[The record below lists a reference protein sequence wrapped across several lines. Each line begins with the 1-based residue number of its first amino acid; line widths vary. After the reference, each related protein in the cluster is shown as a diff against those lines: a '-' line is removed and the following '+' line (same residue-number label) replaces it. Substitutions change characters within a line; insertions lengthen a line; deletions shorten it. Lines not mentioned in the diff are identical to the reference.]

1 MKPANKKQNSLSKN
15 HKIFYSLFS
24 FFMEYTHQSSWIIPF
39 IPLTVP
45 MLIGVGLLIFP
56 TTTKNLR
63 RMWAFPSIFF
73 LSIVMILSVDL
84 SIHQINNS
92 FIYQY
97 VWSWTINN
105 DLSLEFGYL
114 IDPLTSIMLILI
126 TTVGILVLIY
136 SDNYMS
142 HDQGYL
148 RFFAYMSFFNTSML
162 GLVTSSNL
170 IQIYIFWELVG
181 MCSYLLI
188 GFWFTR
194 PIAANACQKAFVT
207 NRVGDFGLLL
217 GILGFYWITG
227 SLEFGDL
234 FQIFNNL
241 IYNNEVNIFFVT
253 LCALLLFC
261 GSVAKS
267 AQFPLHVWLPD
278 AMEGPTPISALI
290 HAATMVAA
298 GIFLVARLLPLF
310 IVIPSIMNVIAFIG
324 IITVVLGAT
333 LALAQQDI
341 KRNLAYSTMSQLGY
355 MMLALGMGS
364 YRAAL
369 FHLITH
375 AYSKALLFLGSG
387 SIIHSME
394 AIVGYSPD
402 KSQNMV
408 LMGGLTKH
416 TPITKTTFLIGT
428 LSLCGIPPFACFWS
442 KDEILNDSW
451 LYSPIFAIIACFT
464 AGLTAFYMFRIYLLV
479 FEGYLNVHFENFN
492 GKKNSS
498 FYSISLWGKEGKFF
512 LKKKMNLLALLT
524 MNNNKRTSVFRKKIY
539 PHRINR
545 NMKSITR
552 RFIDMTYFGTQKT
565 ASCFYPHESDNTM
578 LFSMLLLVLFTLF
591 VGAIG
596 INFNQ
601 EGIDL
606 DILSKLLI
614 PSIDPLHQNSNN
626 STDWYEFLANATFS
640 VSFVFFGI
648 FIASFF
654 YKPVYSS
661 LQNLNLLNLF
671 EKNVPKKIVA
681 KIGNVIYDWSY
692 NRGYIDAF
700 YGVSLIVSVRKL
712 AKLNSFFDRQ
722 VIDGIP
728 NGVGITSFF
737 LGEAIKYVGGGRIS
751 SYILFFLFIFLVIC
765 YCFFLFS

>member
-1 MKPANKKQNSLSKN
+1 MQ
-15 HKIFYSLFS
+15 
-24 FFMEYTHQSSWIIPF
+24 YTHQYSWIIPF
-39 IPLTVP
+39 IPFPVP
-45 MLIGVGLLIFP
+45 VLIGVGLLLFP
-56 TTTKNLR
+56 TATKNLR
-63 RMWAFPSIFF
+63 RMWAFPSI
-73 LSIVMILSVDL
+73 LLLTIVMIFSLDL
-84 SIHQINNS
+84 SIYQINNS
-92 FIYQY
+92 SIFQY

-114 IDPLTSIMLILI
+114 IDSLTSIMSILI

-148 RFFAYMSFFNTSML
+148 RFFAYMTLFNISML

-170 IQIYIFWELVG
+170 IQIYVFWELVG

-217 GILGFYWITG
+217 GILGLYWITG
-227 SLEFGDL
+227 SLEFRDL
-234 FQIFNNL
+234 FQIINNL
-241 IYNNEVNIFFVT
+241 IYKNEVNIFFVT
-253 LCALLLFC
+253 LFALLLFC

-310 IVIPSIMNVIAFIG
+310 IVLPAIMNGIAFIG
-324 IITVVLGAT
+324 IITAVLAAT
-333 LALAQQDI
+333 LAIAQQDI
-341 KRNLAYSTMSQLGY
+341 KKNLAYSTMSQLGY

-364 YRAAL
+364 YRVAL

-394 AIVGYSPD
+394 ALVGYSPA

-416 TPITKTTFLIGT
+416 VPITKTSFLVGT

-451 LYSPIFAIIACFT
+451 LYSPIFAIIAYCT

-479 FEGYLNVHFENFN
+479 FEGYLNVHFLNFN

-498 FYSISLWGKEGKFF
+498 FYSISLWGKKEVKQKLKNKNFF
-512 LKKKMNLLALLT
+512 LGLLR
-524 MNNNKRTSVFRKKIY
+524 MKNDEMTSFFIQKIY
-539 PHRINR
+539 PHRINK
-545 NMKSITR
+545 NVKNITR
-552 RFIDMTYFGTQKT
+552 LFFDINYFGNKKT
-565 ASCFYPHESDNTM
+565 ASLYPKESDNTIR
-578 LFSMLLLVLFTLF
+578 FSMLVLVLFTLF

-596 INFNQ
+596 ISFSQ
-601 EGIDL
+601 KGIDF

-614 PSIDPLHQNSNN
+614 PFIDLLHKNSKNVV
-626 STDWYEFLANATFS
+626 DWYEFLTNATFS
-640 VSFVFFGI
+640 LILTFLGV

-654 YKPVYSS
+654 YKPVYSY
-661 LQNLNLLNLF
+661 LKNLNLLNLF
-671 EKNVPKKIVA
+671 EKSLLNKKIA
-681 KIGNVIYDWSY
+681 DNFQNSIYDWSY
-692 NRGYIDAF
+692 NRGYIDVF
-700 YGVSLIVSVRKL
+700 YDISLITSVRKL
-712 AKLNSFFDRQ
+712 VKFNYFFDKKI
-722 VIDGIP
+722 IDGIP
-728 NGVGITSFF
+728 NGIGITSFF
-737 LGEAIKYVGGGRIS
+737 MGEAIKYVGGGRIS
-751 SYILFFLFIFLVIC
+751 SYILLYILYIVIFLLIWYFLFININI
-765 YCFFLFS
+765 YKSY